1 MERLGVDGRDTCVN
15 VDANRSVVCD
25 LNAKYISYLRD
36 CCDVSSTTFNLHE
49 IDFLRI
55 QAILAKMQMELRAE
69 LVLLISRSGQP
80 IVISGSAANIDCTA
94 LASLAAANLAATDG
108 LANIVGEREFS
119 VLVHQG
125 RQRSLFISD
134 LLKRFSLVLV
144 FDASASS
151 GMVRYKC
158 KRTTQLLE
166 DVIRDFQKRMEN
178 TISFA
183 DSPQF
188 SDEELEELLGQ

>member
-1 MERLGVDGRDTCVN
+1 MFSTALPDNRN
-15 VDANRSVVCD
+15 VSPDNFC
-25 LNAKYISYLRD
+25 
-36 CCDVSSTTFNLHE
+36 LHE
-49 IDFLRI
+49 QEFQRI
-55 QAILAKMQMELRAE
+55 TAILAKMQSELRAQ

-80 IVISGSAANIDCTA
+80 IVISGPAENIDCTA

-125 RQRSLFISD
+125 RRRSLFISD

-151 GMVRYKC
+151 GLVRYKC
-158 KRTTQLLE
+158 KRTTLLLE
-166 DVIRDFQKRMEN
+166 DVIRDFQRRLEKAEPVMSIPR
-178 TISFA
+178 
-183 DSPQF
+183 F
-188 SDEELEELLGQ
+188 SDEEIEELLGK

>member
-1 MERLGVDGRDTCVN
+1 M
-15 VDANRSVVCD
+15 
-25 LNAKYISYLRD
+25 
-36 CCDVSSTTFNLHE
+36 SSNNFNLHE
-49 IDFLRI
+49 IEFQRI
-55 QAILAKMQMELRAE
+55 QAILAKMQNELRAQ

-80 IVISGSAANIDCTA
+80 IVISGPAENIDCTA

-144 FDASASS
+144 FDATASS
-151 GMVRYKC
+151 GLVRYKC
-158 KRTTQLLE
+158 KRTTLLLE
-166 DVIRDFQKRMEN
+166 DVIRDFQRRIEKAEPV
-178 TISFA
+178 TGI
-183 DSPQF
+183 PQF
-188 SDEELEELLGQ
+188 SDEEIEELLGK

>member
-1 MERLGVDGRDTCVN
+1 
-15 VDANRSVVCD
+15 
-25 LNAKYISYLRD
+25 
-36 CCDVSSTTFNLHE
+36 VSSNTFNLHE
-49 IDFLRI
+49 TDFLRI
-55 QAILAKMQMELRAE
+55 NAILAKMQRELRAE

-80 IVISGSAANIDCTA
+80 IVISGSSENIDCTA

-134 LLKRFSLVLV
+134 LLKKFLLVLI

-151 GMVRYKC
+151 GLVRYKC
-158 KRTTQLLE
+158 KRTIQLLE
-166 DVIRDFQKRMEN
+166 DVIRDFQRRMGKPE
-178 TISFA
+178 SPMLP
-183 DSPQF
+183 PQF

>member
-1 MERLGVDGRDTCVN
+1 
-15 VDANRSVVCD
+15 
-25 LNAKYISYLRD
+25 
-36 CCDVSSTTFNLHE
+36 VSSNTFNLHE
-49 IDFLRI
+49 TDFLRI
-55 QAILAKMQMELRAE
+55 NAILAKMQRELRAE

-80 IVISGSAANIDCTA
+80 IVISGSAENIDYTA

-108 LANIVGEREFS
+108 LAKIVGEKEFS
-119 VLVHQG
+119 VLIHQG

-144 FDASASS
+144 FDATASS
-151 GMVRYKC
+151 GLVRYKC

-166 DVIRDFQKRMEN
+166 DVIHDFQRRMEK
-178 TISFA
+178 SEA
-183 DSPQF
+183 PMSPPLF

>member
-1 MERLGVDGRDTCVN
+1 MAACGLNDN
-15 VDANRSVVCD
+15 VFN
-25 LNAKYISYLRD
+25 YLPFS
-36 CCDVSSTTFNLHE
+36 CDVSSNTFNLHE
-49 IDFLRI
+49 TDFFRI
-55 QAILAKMQMELRAE
+55 QAILGKMQRELRAE

-80 IVISGSAANIDCTA
+80 IVISGSRENIDCTA

-151 GMVRYKC
+151 GLVRYKC

-166 DVIRDFQKRMEN
+166 DVIRDFQRRMEN
-178 TISFA
+178 TVA
-183 DSPQF
+183 VECPTQF

>member
-1 MERLGVDGRDTCVN
+1 VAARG
-15 VDANRSVVCD
+15 
-25 LNAKYISYLRD
+25 LNNNIFNCLPDNCY
-36 CCDVSSTTFNLHE
+36 VSTNTFNLHE
-49 IDFLRI
+49 TDFLRI
-55 QAILAKMQMELRAE
+55 QAILTKMQRELRAE
-69 LVLLISRSGQP
+69 LVLLINRSGQP
-80 IVISGSAANIDCTA
+80 IVISGTQENIDCTA

-151 GMVRYKC
+151 GLVRYKC

-166 DVIRDFQKRMEN
+166 DVIRDFHRRMEN
-178 TISFA
+178 TVSVTCP
-183 DSPQF
+183 PQF
-188 SDEELEELLGQ
+188 SDEELEQLLGE

>member
-1 MERLGVDGRDTCVN
+1 LGIDGRDTSVN
-15 VDANRSVVCD
+15 VDANRAVVCD
-25 LNAKYISYLRD
+25 LNAKYISYLCD

-49 IDFLRI
+49 IDYLRI

-80 IVISGSAANIDCTA
+80 IVISGSAATIDCTA

-178 TISFA
+178 TISIA
-183 DSPQF
+183 GPPQF

>member
-1 MERLGVDGRDTCVN
+1 
-15 VDANRSVVCD
+15 
-25 LNAKYISYLRD
+25 
-36 CCDVSSTTFNLHE
+36 
-49 IDFLRI
+49 
-55 QAILAKMQMELRAE
+55 MQKELRAQ
-69 LVLLISRSGQP
+69 LVLLINRSGQP
-80 IVISGSAANIDCTA
+80 IVISGPAENIDCTA

-151 GMVRYKC
+151 GLVRYKC
-158 KRTTQLLE
+158 KRTILLLE
-166 DVIRDFQKRMEN
+166 EIIQEFQRKIEKEEPV
-178 TISFA
+178 TGI
-183 DSPQF
+183 PQF
-188 SDEELEELLGQ
+188 TDEELEELLR

>member
-1 MERLGVDGRDTCVN
+1 MDVNANCSGVG
-15 VDANRSVVCD
+15 D
-25 LNAKYISYLRD
+25 LNTKYISYLRD
-36 CCDVSSTTFNLHE
+36 SFDVSSNTFNLHE
-49 IDFLRI
+49 TDFLRI
-55 QAILAKMQMELRAE
+55 QAILAKMQLELRAE
-69 LVLLISRSGQP
+69 LVLLINRSGQP
-80 IVISGSAANIDCTA
+80 IVISGSAENIDCTA

-125 RQRSLFISD
+125 HKRSLFISD

-178 TISFA
+178 TVSCA
-183 DSPQF
+183 GPPQF

>member
-1 MERLGVDGRDTCVN
+1 M
-15 VDANRSVVCD
+15 
-25 LNAKYISYLRD
+25 
-36 CCDVSSTTFNLHE
+36 SSNTLNLHE
-49 IDFLRI
+49 TDFLRI
-55 QAILAKMQMELRAE
+55 RNILGKMQRELRAE

-80 IVISGSAANIDCTA
+80 IVVSGSSENIDCTA
-94 LASLAAANLAATDG
+94 LSSLAAANLAATDG

-151 GMVRYKC
+151 GLVRYKC

-166 DVIRDFQKRMEN
+166 DVIRDFHRRMEN
-178 TISFA
+178 PVSV
-183 DSPQF
+183 SGPPQF
-188 SDEELEELLGQ
+188 SDEELAELLGE

>member
-1 MERLGVDGRDTCVN
+1 M
-15 VDANRSVVCD
+15 
-25 LNAKYISYLRD
+25 
-36 CCDVSSTTFNLHE
+36 SSNTFNLHE
-49 IDFLRI
+49 TDFLRI

-80 IVISGSAANIDCTA
+80 IVVSGSAENIDCTA

-125 RQRSLFISD
+125 RKRSLFISD

-144 FDASASS
+144 FDASASA
-151 GMVRYKC
+151 GLVRYKC

-166 DVIRDFQKRMEN
+166 DVIRDFQRRMEN
-178 TISFA
+178 TVSFA
-183 DSPQF
+183 GSPQF

>member
-1 MERLGVDGRDTCVN
+1 
-15 VDANRSVVCD
+15 
-25 LNAKYISYLRD
+25 
-36 CCDVSSTTFNLHE
+36 VSSNTFNLHDLE
-49 IDFLRI
+49 YQRI
-55 QAILAKMQMELRAE
+55 QTVLTRMQKELRAQ
-69 LVLLISRSGQP
+69 LVLLINRSGQP
-80 IVISGSAANIDCTA
+80 IVISGPAENIDCTA

-151 GMVRYKC
+151 GLVRYKC
-158 KRTTQLLE
+158 KRTILLLE
-166 DVIRDFQKRMEN
+166 EIIQEFQRKIEKEEPV
-178 TISFA
+178 TGI
-183 DSPQF
+183 PQF
-188 SDEELEELLGQ
+188 TDEELEELLR